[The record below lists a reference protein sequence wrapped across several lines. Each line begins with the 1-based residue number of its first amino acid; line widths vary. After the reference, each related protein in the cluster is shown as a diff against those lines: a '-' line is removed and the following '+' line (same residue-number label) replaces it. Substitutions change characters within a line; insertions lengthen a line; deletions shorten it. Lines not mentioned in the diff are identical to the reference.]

1 MNKQRTIMLTC
12 SIVVLGL
19 LIPIVPRLVVPLIWP
34 YPYDDPF
41 FAADTAR
48 IGVLLAWN
56 ALPFALLALG
66 AYIALTQRDAA
77 GRRQATVLGGVLGA
91 LIIGLVAGLGIH
103 TPNVNTVGF
112 NFGVAFFPLYM
123 LVLMPV
129 GFGLGALLVWYRATR
144 TVRRYVSRMAPPGS
158 ATEERE

>member
-1 MNKQRTIMLTC
+1 MNKQRTTMLTFG
-12 SIVVLGL
+12 IVVLGL

-48 IGVLLAWN
+48 IALLLAWN
-56 ALPFALLALG
+56 ALPFAVLALV
-66 AYIALTQRDAA
+66 AYLALTQRAAA

-91 LIIGLVAGLGIH
+91 LIIGLVAGLAIH
-103 TPNVNTVGF
+103 TPNANTVGF

-123 LVLMPV
+123 LVLMPA
-129 GFGLGALLVWYRATR
+129 GFGLGALLGWYRTTR
-144 TVRRYVSRMAPPGS
+144 TVPR
-158 ATEERE
+158 